1 MKTLKN
7 SADYAEV
14 IVRTLEENSVAPTDT
29 FTAAAGRDYGQV
41 RSWTLTGSDG
51 LAAIAYGDSGET
63 RYEITGEDD
72 DLSNWLIRDNL
83 DGLDRLINL
92 ASVRGIDEVDAAE
105 PDSTNTCAVL
115 ISRDFYGAH
124 SEISAAMEENG
135 QREAAFETAA
145 AAQAWIDKAEEG
157 TYYLSHNESGRPTYK
172 VVEL

>member
-51 LAAIAYGDSGET
+51 LAAVAYGDSGET
-63 RYEITGEDD
+63 RYEITGDDD
-72 DLSNWLIRDNL
+72 DLSNWLIPDNL
-83 DGLDRLINL
+83 DGLDRMINL
-92 ASVRGIDEVDAAE
+92 ASVRGIDAVDAAE
-105 PDSTNTCAVL
+105 GDSTNPCAVL
-115 ISRDFYGAH
+115 ISRDFYGP
-124 SEISAAMEENG
+124 SSQIEVAMEDDG
-135 QREAAFETAA
+135 QHEAEFDTAA
-145 AAQAWIDKAEEG
+145 TAQAWIDEAEKG
-157 TYYLSHNESGRPTYK
+157 TYYLFHNESSRPTYK